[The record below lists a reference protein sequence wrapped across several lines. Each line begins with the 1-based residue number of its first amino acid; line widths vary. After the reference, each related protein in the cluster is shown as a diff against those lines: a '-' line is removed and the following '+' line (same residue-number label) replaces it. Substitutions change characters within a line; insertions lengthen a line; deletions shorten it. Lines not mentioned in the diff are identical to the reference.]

1 MGLDLEEL
9 IDEENDPGLGNG
21 GLGRLAAC
29 FLDSWPRWG
38 CQAAATVSATTT
50 ACSSKTSSTA
60 GRWSHRTTG
69 WSTVTRGNSSAIKPA
84 IPCALADAFSM
95 REKLALAGNRRDYC
109 VAYDQI
115 IPGYD
120 TDATNTLRLWS
131 AQASSEI
138 NLGKFNQGDYFAAV
152 EDKNHSENV
161 SRVLYPDD
169 STYSGR
175 ELRLRQEYFRF
186 GDGAGHPH
194 PPLPAVSNL

>member
-1 MGLDLEEL
+1 M
-9 IDEENDPGLGNG
+9 
-21 GLGRLAAC
+21 
-29 FLDSWPRWG
+29 
-38 CQAAATVSATTT
+38 
-50 ACSSKTSSTA
+50 
-60 GRWSHRTTG
+60 
-69 WSTVTRGNSSAIKPA
+69 VTRGNSNATTRAIKSV
-84 IPCALADAFSM
+84 LVVAFS
-95 REKLALAGNRRDYC
+95 RKVKKTRWIETEEILG

-175 ELRLRQEYFRF
+175 ELRLRQEYFLVSSTIQDILSRHYQLHKPTITWRIKSRF
-186 GDGAGHPH
+186 ISMIPIRYCRF
-194 PPLPAVSNL
+194 LR

>member
-1 MGLDLEEL
+1 M
-9 IDEENDPGLGNG
+9 
-21 GLGRLAAC
+21 
-29 FLDSWPRWG
+29 
-38 CQAAATVSATTT
+38 V
-50 ACSSKTSSTA
+50 
-60 GRWSHRTTG
+60 
-69 WSTVTRGNSSAIKPA
+69 
-84 IPCALADAFSM
+84 AFS
-95 REKLALAGNRRDYC
+95 RKVKTRWIETEEILG

-115 IPGYD
+115 IPCYD

-175 ELRLRQEYFRF
+175 ELRLRQEYFWFPRPF
-186 GDGAGHPH
+186 RTF
-194 PPLPAVSNL
+194 